1 MAIRE
6 TKTINQDNRLIDSK
20 KTIENLDIRNSTDF
34 IVPKSYLEKGGNMI
48 KPQLVEMS
56 SLGEYVDVEK
66 PTIRVMAFMSKKN
79 DGVDYSII
87 LRAAK
92 LPTEKLKKILITLL
106 AQEYL
111 VDKTVKKSTKRGI
124 VGIGYYKINH
134 KRKDKKIIM
143 MTDQQLQQKFN
154 DLCED
159 GLWTIFETKE
169 TKVPER
175 AHNWWIPTENGNII
189 AELLK

>member
-34 IVPKSYLEKGGNMI
+34 IVPKSYLEKGWNMI

-66 PTIRVMAFMSKKN
+66 PTIRVMAFMSTKN
-79 DGVDYSII
+79 DGVDYSTI

-92 LPTEKLKKILITLL
+92 QPTEKLKKILITLL

-134 KRKDKKIIM
+134 KRNDKK
-143 MTDQQLQQKFN
+143 
-154 DLCED
+154 
-159 GLWTIFETKE
+159 
-169 TKVPER
+169 
-175 AHNWWIPTENGNII
+175 
-189 AELLK
+189 